1 MLTSARDGAIL
12 ASRYNLTETTK
23 MKLGQSIAWTT
34 TDELG
39 MPATYEGTITMYH
52 KGNVS
57 FYVTNVGTFTVP
69 DTDGHF
75 EVINPIQS
83 NAVTQLITPVTISPD
98 VVNKPVKTSSTPRKS
113 DLVRE
118 RIKEAKE
125 KNEEP
130 SVVVKWAVDNLGMTK
145 ALASSYVKNNWGK
158 V

>member
-1 MLTSARDGAIL
+1 
-12 ASRYNLTETTK
+12 

-39 MPATYEGTITMYH
+39 MPLTYEGTITMYH

-75 EVINPIQS
+75 EVINPIQA
-83 NAVTQLITPVTISPD
+83 NTVTPPKVIVD
-98 VVNKPVKTSSTPRKS
+98 KPVKNPSTSTAPRKS
-113 DLVRE
+113 DLVRA

-130 SVVVKWAVDNLGMTK
+130 VVVVKWAVDNLGMTK
-145 ALASSYVKNNWGK
+145 ALASSYVKNNWAK